1 MGISHA
7 PAGIGRW
14 AAQRVDIFVD
24 SVRVGIADLNP
35 MTDLFVFEPLIVP
48 SLSETIESAQRQHA
62 DEARMGWMMSQ
73 RDEADRKLKAAM
85 TPDNRAAINIYVRSI
100 RPRANQLSPAE
111 SGTQVKASAPVFE
124 AGPQP
129 EPAATPEPSSGAVIV
144 PQAPVPAESGVDH
157 NKIIMLENRVDRIDN
172 CLKRIE
178 SRLIAVENSIEQFDI
193 RGTREKL
200 DLLGT
205 QISNLRAEYKVTA
218 ANFRIHQQRCYCNHH
233 FPGGFTKRDETPEDT
248 NSAHASSKP

>member
-1 MGISHA
+1 MSVSHEV
-7 PAGIGRW
+7 AGIGKW
-14 AAQRVDIFVD
+14 GASRVDIFLD
-24 SVRVGIADLNP
+24 EMRVGVADYNP
-35 MTDLFVFEPLIVP
+35 LEDRFFFEPLLIP
-48 SLSETIESAQRQHA
+48 TEGQIIALAQSKNA
-62 DEARMGWMMSQ
+62 GEKEMDRMCAE
-73 RDEADRKLKAAM
+73 RDAAEDKLKVAQA
-85 TPDNRAAINIYVRSI
+85 PENREAIRIYVSSI
-100 RPRANQLSPAE
+100 RSSVGLASQVE
-111 SGTQVKASAPVFE
+111 SQIKASAPVFE
-124 AGPQP
+124 PS
-129 EPAATPEPSSGAVIV
+129 PEPSRIPLEVPECTSGTVIV
-144 PQAPVPAESGVDH
+144 PQAPVIAESSVDH

-172 CLKRIE
+172 LLKRIE

-218 ANFRIHQQRCYCNHH
+218 ANFRIHQQRCYCNSH